1 MFLLLKVLC
10 VLERLE
16 VWLLVYNTADMHKV
30 IIIGHQKYF
39 MTQTI

>member
-16 VWLLVYNTADMHKV
+16 VWLLAYNTADIKFSIHVLEMW
-30 IIIGHQKYF
+30 
-39 MTQTI
+39 T